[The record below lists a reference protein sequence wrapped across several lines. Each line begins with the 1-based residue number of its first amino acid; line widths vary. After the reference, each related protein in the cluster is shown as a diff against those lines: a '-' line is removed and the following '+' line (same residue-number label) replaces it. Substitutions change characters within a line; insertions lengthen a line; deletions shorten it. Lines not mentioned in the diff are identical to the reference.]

1 MSLFYLTIRSFL
13 FLVLFTLI
21 SCDEEPEPV
30 NISQGNIFTE
40 KGKLYFPGDIVILE
54 GLFKD
59 LEGLKSIK
67 LFSIELKVDKEFIM
81 NGEITYDL
89 NYAFRLPEDLFPLE
103 YEVLITVTN
112 ENDQY
117 TEFYY
122 IVDFAVL
129 PKADNLKMYYKGVV
143 GQEIKIMGKLI
154 DPQGLSRFY
163 FYSLNLDLYVTIDFP
178 DKTFEHIL
186 KQTFVIPEGSQLGIH
201 RTTVILV
208 NKRGL
213 HVYILDLSIEVLA
226 MESGN

>member
-1 MSLFYLTIRSFL
+1 MSLFYLNIRSFL
-13 FLVLFTLI
+13 FLLLFTLI
-21 SCDEEPEPV
+21 SCGEEPEPL
-30 NISQGNIFTE
+30 NITQGNIFTE
-40 KGKLYFPGDIVILE
+40 KGKLYFPEDIVILE

-59 LEGLKSIK
+59 LEGLKTIK
-67 LFSIELKVDKEFIM
+67 LFNEELKVDKEFIL

-89 NYAFRLPEDLFPLE
+89 NYAFRLHENLFPRE

-112 ENDQY
+112 QNDQS
-117 TEFYY
+117 TDFYY

-143 GQEIKIMGKLI
+143 GQEIKLVGKLI

-163 FYSLNLDLYVTIDFP
+163 FYSLNLDLNVVIDFP
-178 DKTFEHIL
+178 DNTFEHML
-186 KQTFVIPEGSQLGIH
+186 NETFVIAEGSQLGVH

-213 HVYILDLSIEVLA
+213 NIYILDLSIEVLA
-226 MESGN
+226 MEPGN

>member
-1 MSLFYLTIRSFL
+1 MSLFYLNIRSFL
-13 FLVLFTLI
+13 FLLLFTLI

-89 NYAFRLPEDLFPLE
+89 NYAFRLPEDLFPRE

-112 ENDQY
+112 ENDKY